1 MRPASEF
8 FNTIG
13 HEDAFPAVGLNGRCR
28 IQKRSIAPLID
39 GGDFE
44 GRRSAPAWC
53 LAKTASL
60 PRAGEFEVL
69 RGRLAALLAMLE
81 GRKRRGPRGERLPC
95 EARRPLNRVR
105 RLTEIERLDV
115 SEAERRRVR
124 EG

>member
-1 MRPASEF
+1 MVPRQGSQP
-8 FNTIG
+8 
-13 HEDAFPAVGLNGRCR
+13 
-28 IQKRSIAPLID
+28 
-39 GGDFE
+39 
-44 GRRSAPAWC
+44 
-53 LAKTASL
+53 

-115 SEAERRRVR
+115 SEAECRRVR